1 MRTPALTVLKLSA
14 TAFFWGGTFVAGKW
28 AVREAPPFSVALL
41 RFAGAAVVLFGV
53 LAWKTGKAAPPA
65 RLPFPRGAAQWAG
78 LLSLGLTGMFLYN
91 FFFLKGLSLTTA
103 ANGSLIVSLNPL
115 ITALLSAALLKE
127 RIRPARWL
135 GLLTALAGVG
145 VVVTD
150 GDPASITRRPLNPG
164 DLLLLGA
171 PLMWAFYTVIG
182 KKVLERIPPLA
193 ATAYAALF
201 GTLLLLPAA
210 AVEAPLHRTVSGL
223 TPWGWLS
230 VLQLALLGTVVGF
243 VWWYDGVAELGAAR
257 AAVFVYL
264 VPLFGVLL
272 ASLVLSEPVGPAKIA
287 GGLLIVGGVYA
298 GTLGEP
304 GKAPGGVLPGAGR
317 PPT

>member
-1 MRTPALTVLKLSA
+1 MRTPAITTLKLA
-14 TAFFWGGTFVAGKW
+14 TTAFFWGGTFMAGKW
-28 AVREAPPFSVALL
+28 AVREAPPFSVAFL
-41 RFAGAAVVLFGV
+41 RFAAAAAVLFAV
-53 LAWKTGKAAPPA
+53 LAWKAGKAAPPA
-65 RLPFPRGAAQWAG
+65 KLPFPRGAAQWAG
-78 LLSLGLTGMFLYN
+78 LFSLGLTGMFLYN

-135 GLLTALAGVG
+135 GLLLALAGVG

-150 GDPASITRRPLNPG
+150 GDPASLMTRPPNPG

-171 PLMWAFYTVIG
+171 PLMWAFYTVVG
-182 KKVLERIPPLA
+182 KKVLERVPPLA

-210 AVEAPLHRTVSGL
+210 ALEAPLSQTVSGL
-223 TPWGWLS
+223 TLWGWLS

-272 ASLVLSEPVGPAKIA
+272 ASLVLSEPVGPAKIT
-287 GGLLIVGGVYA
+287 GGLLILGGVYA
-298 GTLGEP
+298 GTLADRPE
-304 GKAPGGVLPGAGR
+304 APGSALPGAGS